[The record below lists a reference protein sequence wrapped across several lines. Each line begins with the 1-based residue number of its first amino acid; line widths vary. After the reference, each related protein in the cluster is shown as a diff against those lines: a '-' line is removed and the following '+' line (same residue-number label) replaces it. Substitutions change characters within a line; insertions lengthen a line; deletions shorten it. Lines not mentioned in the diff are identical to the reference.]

1 MVFLLLGY
9 GLAVWFVTQ
18 YVHEKSLQDTHNIS
32 PMRGEVDYIY
42 VIKLN
47 ESYKYGVNTT
57 TPSV

>member
-1 MVFLLLGY
+1 MAFLLFVY

-18 YVHEKSLQDTHNIS
+18 YVHEKSLQDAHNIF
-32 PMRGEVDYIY
+32 PMRGEADYIY